1 MSNKQTYIYR
11 MKIGYYPDFE
21 QDIFMYARNS
31 KTAEEYC
38 KEVFREKH
46 YNNYKAIKV
55 GISHTLR
62 ETGFISDF
70 EAQQLIMAGA
80 KRAEFYSE
88 RKEGLIS
95 GETANLIAQW
105 NKENT
110 DGRSDLSED
119 LPGSDAEPD
128 GLS

>member
-1 MSNKQTYIYR
+1 

-31 KTAEEYC
+31 KTAEAYC

-70 EAQQLIMAGA
+70 EAQQLIAAGA

-88 RKEGLIS
+88 NIKEKLNKMFNN
-95 GETANLIAQW
+95 NL

-119 LPGSDAEPD
+119 LSGSDAESD
-128 GLS
+128 RLS